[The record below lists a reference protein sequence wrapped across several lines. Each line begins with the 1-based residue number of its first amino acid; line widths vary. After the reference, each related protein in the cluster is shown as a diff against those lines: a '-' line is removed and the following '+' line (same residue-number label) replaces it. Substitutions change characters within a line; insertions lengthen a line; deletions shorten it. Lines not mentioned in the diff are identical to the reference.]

1 MTEIKCERMDREAL
15 KEYWGQLKNE
25 GMDCGYYWLSDSKEP
40 MIYENGVMPEFPC
53 SEGNFVV
60 ESCWYKKGVKSVEIR
75 FAGGRHIVSEVCWNG
90 NKPQKTKE
98 YFVTKRD
105 GMKILFSE
113 IVEKDEN
120 GVEKIKKHAF
130 VGFGKQEGTNE

>member
-1 MTEIKCERMDREAL
+1 MTEIKCERMDRETL

-25 GMDCGYYWLSDSKEP
+25 GMDCGYYWLSDAAQPE
-40 MIYENGVMPEFPC
+40 IRENSNVSEFPC
-53 SEGNFVV
+53 KDFQFIV
-60 ESCWYKKGVKSVEIR
+60 ESCWYKKDAKSVEIR
-75 FAGGRHIVSEVCWNG
+75 FAGGNYIVSEVCWNG
-90 NKPQKTKE
+90 SEPQNTKE

-113 IVEKDEN
+113 IVEEDEN

-130 VGFGKQEGTNE
+130 VGFGKQEA